1 MEFGIVRNNIYRI
14 LITNVNDLGT
24 GIPDVDPGDI
34 ESDAYLSVDFSVLPW
49 NIRYQEG
56 ELEQNDTIIFS
67 CNNDE

>member
-1 MEFGIVRNNIYRI
+1 M
-14 LITNVNDLGT
+14 ITNVNDLGT

-56 ELEQNDTIIFS
+56 ELE
-67 CNNDE
+67 